1 MVVLA
6 LSQKWTKKKKKP
18 RDFVGLGTA
27 AVSYCQLS
35 FWTERTGVRTG
46 EKKKKNLSV
55 TDTLRQRSDRE
66 KI

>member
-18 RDFVGLGTA
+18 RDFVGLGIA

-46 EKKKKNLSV
+46 EKKKK
-55 TDTLRQRSDRE
+55 
-66 KI
+66 I